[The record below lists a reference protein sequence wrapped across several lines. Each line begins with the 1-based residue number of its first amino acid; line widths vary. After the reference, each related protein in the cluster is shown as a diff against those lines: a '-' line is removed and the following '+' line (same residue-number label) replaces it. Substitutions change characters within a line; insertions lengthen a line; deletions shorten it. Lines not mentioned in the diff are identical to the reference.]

1 MNERFDYIVVG
12 AGSAGCVL
20 ANRLSADPRKTVL
33 LLEAGP
39 PDRALSLKIPSA
51 MTANLGGGAH
61 NWAFMGEPEPG
72 LAGRRIL
79 HDRGKTLGGSSSIN
93 GMVCIRGHARDYDG
107 WHRMGC
113 EGWGYA
119 DVLPYFKRLESY
131 QGGPDEYRGGEG
143 PLKTTRPEAGHPIDR
158 AFLTAGK
165 QAGYPMSDDICGYRQ
180 EGFAVLD
187 RTTHRGA
194 RWSSAR
200 AYLDPAR
207 GRENLTIK
215 TGVQVRRVLIEDGR
229 ARTVECQS
237 LDGTTWTVSAGS
249 EVVLSAGAVGSP
261 QILMLSGIGPAEHLR
276 EMGIDPMLDRP
287 GVGANLN
294 EHPDFVLKY
303 RCARPVSLWPYTRGP
318 RKALAGLRWLLTRS
332 GVCATNHFEAVAC
345 LRSRAGVDYP
355 DLQLTIMPVAIQA
368 DSWDAMEMH
377 AFQIHIGLMRPQ
389 SRGRITLRDKDPS
402 SPPRILV
409 NYLDDFRDGQAL
421 RDGTHLVRELVG
433 QPAFDGLRGEELFP
447 GPEAQSDEDL
457 DVKLGQAVDT
467 QWHLSGTAKMG
478 PASDPLAVVD
488 PQGRLHGVEG
498 LRVVDASVMPQVV
511 NGNTNCPT
519 LMIAE
524 KMSDAILGLP
534 PLSRIEAEVWQN
546 PTWETAQR

>member
-1 MNERFDYIVVG
+1 M
-12 AGSAGCVL
+12 GCV
-20 ANRLSADPRKTVL
+20 
-33 LLEAGP
+33 
-39 PDRALSLKIPSA
+39 
-51 MTANLGGGAH
+51 
-61 NWAFMGEPEPG
+61 
-72 LAGRRIL
+72 
-79 HDRGKTLGGSSSIN
+79 
-93 GMVCIRGHARDYDG
+93 
-107 WHRMGC
+107 
-113 EGWGYA
+113 GWGYA

-131 QGGPDEYRGGEG
+131 QDGADDYRGGDG
-143 PLKTTRPEAGHPIDR
+143 PLKITRPEADHPIDK

-207 GRENLTIK
+207 GRDNLTIK
-215 TGVQVRRVLIEDGR
+215 TGVLVRRVLIEDGR
-229 ARTVECQS
+229 ARAVECQS
-237 LDGTTWTVSAGS
+237 DNGTAWTARVDA

-276 EMGIDPMLDRP
+276 EMGIDPVLDRP

-303 RCARPVSLWPYTRGP
+303 RCARPVSLWPYTRGA
-318 RKALAGLRWLLTRS
+318 RKVLAGLEWLLTRS
-332 GVCATNHFEAVAC
+332 GVCASNHFEAVAC

-377 AFQIHIGLMRPQ
+377 AFQIHIGLMRAQ
-389 SRGRITLRDKDPS
+389 SRGRITLRDKHPV

-409 NYLDDFRDGQAL
+409 NYLDDPRDRQAL
-421 RDGTHLVRELVG
+421 RDGIHLVRELVD

-447 GPEAQSDEDL
+447 GPEAQSNEDL
-457 DVKLGQAVDT
+457 DAKLAQAVDT

-478 PASDPLAVVD
+478 AEADPMAVVD
-488 PQGRLHGVEG
+488 PQGRVHGVEG

-534 PLSRIEAEVWQN
+534 PLPRLETQVWQS
-546 PTWETAQR
+546 PAWETVQR

>member
-1 MNERFDYIVVG
+1 MKADYVIVG

-51 MTANLGGGAH
+51 MTANLGGGVH

-107 WHRMGC
+107 WRQMGC
-113 EGWGYA
+113 VGWGYA

-131 QGGPDEYRGGEG
+131 QGGADDYRGGDG
-143 PLKTTRPEAGHPIDR
+143 PLRVTRPEADHPIDK

-187 RTTHRGA
+187 RTTHKGA

-207 GRENLTIK
+207 GRDNLTIK
-215 TGVQVRRVLIEDGR
+215 TGVLVRRVLIEGAR
-229 ARTVECQS
+229 ARAIECQS
-237 LDGTTWTVSAGS
+237 GDGTAWTARAEA
-249 EVVLSAGAVGSP
+249 EVLLCAGAVGSP

-303 RCARPVSLWPYTRGP
+303 RCARPVSLWPYTRGA
-318 RKALAGLRWLLTRS
+318 RKVLAGLEWLLTRS
-332 GVCATNHFEAVAC
+332 GVCASNHFEAVAC

-377 AFQIHIGLMRPQ
+377 AFQIHIGLMRAQ
-389 SRGRITLRDKDPS
+389 SRGRITLRDKHPV

-409 NYLDDFRDGQAL
+409 NYLDDPRDRQAL
-421 RDGTHLVRELVG
+421 RDGIHLVRELVD
-433 QPAFDGLRGEELFP
+433 QPALDGLRGEELFP
-447 GPEAQSDEDL
+447 GPEAQSNEDL
-457 DVKLGQAVDT
+457 DAKLAQAVDT

-478 PASDPLAVVD
+478 AEADPMAVVD
-488 PQGRLHGVEG
+488 PHGRVHGAEG

-534 PLSRIEAEVWQN
+534 PLPRLETQVWQS
-546 PTWETAQR
+546 PAWETVQR